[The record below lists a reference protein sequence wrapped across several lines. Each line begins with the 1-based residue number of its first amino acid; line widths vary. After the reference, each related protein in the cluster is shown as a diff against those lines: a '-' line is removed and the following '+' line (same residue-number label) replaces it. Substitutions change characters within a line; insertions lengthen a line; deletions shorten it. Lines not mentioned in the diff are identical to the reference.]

1 MPPLPLPPLAGKFT
15 AELCQ
20 IIAGGFGVMSTHLHR
35 LVSPNFSPTLQ
46 TIQFHHQFR
55 SGMGSD

>member
-1 MPPLPLPPLAGKFT
+1 MPPLLLPPLAT
-15 AELCQ
+15 ELYQ
-20 IIAGGFGVMSTHLHR
+20 YIAGGFGVMSTHLHR